1 MSDKA
6 YPVAE
11 DVARHAL
18 IDKAKYDEWYARSIK
33 DPEGFW
39 GEHGKRIDWT
49 KPYSKV
55 MDCSFDASDVHIR
68 WFEDGTTNVSTNC
81 IDLHLAGQLDVQT
94 VAMAKWWT
102 TERAMK
108 VLDDCLQLHGGYG
121 YMTEYPISRLW
132 VDQRVQKIYAGTN
145 EVMKEIISRSL

>member
-1 MSDKA
+1 MELTMEYKIKITRSMYVFSRPIVGLQNTKFTL
-6 YPVAE
+6 AE
-11 DVARHAL
+11 AATITPCARVFL
-18 IDKAKYDEWYARSIK
+18 DY
-33 DPEGFW
+33 
-39 GEHGKRIDWT
+39 
-49 KPYSKV
+49 
-55 MDCSFDASDVHIR
+55 
-68 WFEDGTTNVSTNC
+68 C

-108 VLDDCLQLHGGYG
+108 VLDDCMQLHGGYG

-145 EVMKEIISRSL
+145 EVMKEIKIGRAHV